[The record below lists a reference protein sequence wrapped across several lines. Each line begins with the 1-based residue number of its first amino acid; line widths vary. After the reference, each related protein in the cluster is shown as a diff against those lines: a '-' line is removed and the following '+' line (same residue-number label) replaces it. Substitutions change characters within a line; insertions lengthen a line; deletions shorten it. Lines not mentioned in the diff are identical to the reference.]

1 MSKNKKILLA
11 LAGLCVVFAVPTAA
25 TVWAADNMS
34 VANPDSAS
42 DNDVSVMAP
51 PGIDGAAVAEPV
63 SMPSDP
69 AKAAQIKR
77 GEYLA
82 TAGDCQYC
90 HSVPGGAPYAG
101 GQPVQSPFGD
111 LFTPNIT
118 PDKKYGIGTFSETD
132 FWNVLHNGIEPGRS
146 LLVFPKY
153 IYPVMPY
160 QDYNKLSRSDVDAI
174 YAYLQSIKPVAEA
187 SRPSQMPFPFD
198 QRAGLM
204 AWDLL
209 FFNKQPIQYD
219 PSWSPQ
225 VRNGAFI
232 VSALEHCAECH
243 TQRNLLMATEPSR
256 YLAGGH
262 LLAQSWYAPD
272 ITKNAGGG
280 IGSWSSDELFK
291 FLHGDGDNVVGS
303 PYGPMKAV
311 VEESLSRLPASDV
324 HDVVAY
330 LQQGTPDI
338 APEVMPAV
346 AQPNIKLGEG
356 IYQQD
361 CARCHGADGKG
372 VGNNFPNLAGN
383 QSVYGGSPDDA
394 ISMVL
399 GGYESWHSN
408 GSYMPEYG
416 QDLTDD
422 QIAAVINYIRT
433 AWGNPGVADVSGDH
447 VAGERGS
454 ASDWDSLSTGTTQA
468 SLTSNGTR
476 MTFDDIDGKVELF
489 GQRDNCMLNATFK
502 GTGHTVVLVGAC
514 GDGAKTFQGSMT
526 VDGKPYPAPLK
537 MAEQT
542 KDGLVT
548 GLSLWGQLPHSGGD
562 MFTAQIAL
570 NPASD

>member
-1 MSKNKKILLA
+1 
-11 LAGLCVVFAVPTAA
+11 
-25 TVWAADNMS
+25 
-34 VANPDSAS
+34 
-42 DNDVSVMAP
+42 MAP
-51 PGIDGAAVAEPV
+51 PGIDGAPVAQPV

-69 AKAAQIKR
+69 QEAAQIKR

-90 HSVPGGAPYAG
+90 HSVPGGAAFAG

-118 PDKKYGIGTFSETD
+118 PDKKYGIGSFSETD
-132 FWNVLHNGIEPGRS
+132 FWNVLHNGIEPGRAA
-146 LLVFPKY
+146 LVFPKY

-160 QDYNKLSRSDVDAI
+160 QDYNKLSRPDVDAI
-174 YAYLQSIKPVAEA
+174 FAYLKSIKPVEEA

-204 AWDLL
+204 AWDLM

-232 VSALEHCAECH
+232 VGALEHCAECH

-372 VGNNFPNLAGN
+372 VANNFPNLAGN

-422 QIAAVINYIRT
+422 QIAAVVNYIRT

-447 VAGERGS
+447 VGGERGS
-454 ASDWDSLSTGTTQA
+454 ASDWVSLSTGTTQA
-468 SLTSNGTR
+468 SLTSDGTR
-476 MTFDDIDGKVELF
+476 TSFDDIDGKVELF

-526 VDGKPYPAPLK
+526 IDGKPYPAPLK

-542 KDGLVT
+542 KSGLVT
-548 GLSLWGQLPHSGGD
+548 GLSLWGQLPHSSGD

-570 NPASD
+570 NPSSD